1 MVELIACILKGGSML
16 LFLKWVK
23 KIGDTVT
30 RKNELNPCCGVGL
43 DDAVREIPLKMCHRK
58 SNSQLKI
65 NNQKIKVK

>member
-1 MVELIACILKGGSML
+1 MVELIARILKGGSML

-43 DDAVREIPLKMCHRK
+43 DDAVREIPLKM
-58 SNSQLKI
+58 
-65 NNQKIKVK
+65 